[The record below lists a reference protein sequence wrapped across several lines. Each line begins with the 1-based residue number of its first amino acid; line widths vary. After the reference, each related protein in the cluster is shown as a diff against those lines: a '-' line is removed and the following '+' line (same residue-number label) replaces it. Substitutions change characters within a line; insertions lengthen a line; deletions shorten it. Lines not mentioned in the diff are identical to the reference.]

1 MAKPREESTLLDVSN
16 RDTPTTIADSAYEAA
31 ISGEGWP
38 NILDDLRKSLGA
50 RSIALIDY
58 LPKSKGGFIH
68 QSIGLAPRFV
78 GTYAESH
85 AAQDVWMKRL
95 GFLGGVSVA
104 MRGEELVPEHL
115 LVGSEFY
122 REWLAPQDLFHSMLF
137 VLMRR
142 EESHIVCA
150 ALRSESDGRFEDDI
164 TKCFARELAH
174 LSRALK
180 IHGILSRTATERD
193 AALAALDQIP
203 IGVIIVDDAGM
214 VLDSNHV
221 ANEVLAANDG
231 LMVDRSGLKG
241 HTREATL
248 GLHELIATAISPDR
262 QVDLDAADTLL
273 LDRPSGQPSLAV
285 TIGRL
290 PLASRF
296 LGTDRRAAAIYITDP
311 QNPFDLDSSKLRRL
325 YKLTPAE
332 ARLAAH
338 LAQGSRLEEAAAD
351 LGVSLNTVRTH
362 LKRIFS
368 KTGTDRQAELVRLI
382 ISGPARIAMSR
393 GS

>member
-1 MAKPREESTLLDVSN
+1 MAKPRDEATLLDVSN
-16 RDTPTTIADSAYEAA
+16 RDVPTSIAESAYEAA

-38 NILDDLRKSLGA
+38 SILDDLGKSLGA

-58 LPKSKGGFIH
+58 LPKAQGGFIH

-78 GTYAESH
+78 ETYAKSH

-95 GFLGGVSVA
+95 GFSGGGSVA

-115 LVGSEFY
+115 LTGSDFY
-122 REWLAPQDLFHSMLF
+122 REWLAPQDLFHSLLF

-150 ALRSESDGRFEDDI
+150 AFRGESEGRFEDDI
-164 TKCFARELAH
+164 TSFFARESAH

-180 IHGILSRTATERD
+180 IHGIMSRTTTERD

-203 IGVIIVDDAGM
+203 IGVVIVDDAGM

-221 ANEVLAANDG
+221 ANEVLASNDG
-231 LMVDRSGLKG
+231 LMVDRCGLKG
-241 HTREATL
+241 YTREATL
-248 GLHELIATAISPDR
+248 KLHELIATAINPDR
-262 QVDLDAADTLL
+262 QVDPEATDTILVN
-273 LDRPSGQPSLAV
+273 RPSGRPSLAV
-285 TIGRL
+285 TVGRL

-296 LGTDRRAAAIYITDP
+296 LGTERRAAAIYITDP
-311 QNPFDLDSSKLRRL
+311 QTPFDLDSAKLRRL

-338 LAQGSRLEEAAAD
+338 MAQGSRLEDAAAD

>member
-1 MAKPREESTLLDVSN
+1 
-16 RDTPTTIADSAYEAA
+16 
-31 ISGEGWP
+31 
-38 NILDDLRKSLGA
+38 
-50 RSIALIDY
+50 
-58 LPKSKGGFIH
+58 
-68 QSIGLAPRFV
+68 
-78 GTYAESH
+78 
-85 AAQDVWMKRL
+85 
-95 GFLGGVSVA
+95 

-122 REWLAPQDLFHSMLF
+122 QEWLAPQELFHSMLF
-137 VLMRR
+137 VLMRHVKNHTL
-142 EESHIVCA
+142 SA
-150 ALRSESDGRFEDDI
+150 QRSEANRMADSKTILREH
-164 TKCFARELAH
+164 FARESAH

-203 IGVIIVDDAGM
+203 IGVIIVDDTGM

-231 LMVDRSGLKG
+231 LMVDRSGLRG

-248 GLHELIATAISPDR
+248 GLHELIATAINPDR
-262 QVDLDAADTLL
+262 QVDLDTTDTLL

-290 PLASRF
+290 PLVSRF

-311 QNPFDLDSSKLRRL
+311 QNPFELDSSKLRRL

-338 LAQGSRLEEAAAD
+338 LAQGSRLEDAAD
-351 LGVSLNTVRTH
+351 RSRRQPQHGSHAPQEDFQQDGDRPTGRTGPSRH
-362 LKRIFS
+362 FR
-368 KTGTDRQAELVRLI
+368 
-382 ISGPARIAMSR
+382 SGPNRD
-393 GS
+393 GPQFLT

>member
-1 MAKPREESTLLDVSN
+1 MAKPREESTLLAISN
-16 RDTPTTIADSAYEAA
+16 RDAPTTIANAAYEAA

-38 NILDDLRKSLGA
+38 GVLDDLSKSLGA
-50 RSIALIDY
+50 SAIALIDY
-58 LPKSKGGFIH
+58 LPKTNDGFIH
-68 QSIGLAPRFV
+68 QSIGLTPKLVAK
-78 GTYAESH
+78 YAETY

-95 GFLGGVSVA
+95 GFSSGASVA

-115 LVGSEFY
+115 LVGSDFY
-122 REWLAPQDLFHSMLF
+122 HEWLAPQDLFHSMSF

-142 EESHIVCA
+142 EESHIVCVA
-150 ALRSESDGRFEDDI
+150 FRSESDGRFEDNI
-164 TKCFARELAH
+164 AKNFARESAH

-180 IHGILSRTATERD
+180 IHGILSRTTTERD
-193 AALAALDQIP
+193 AALATLDQIP
-203 IGVIIVDDAGM
+203 VGVIIVDESGT

-221 ANEVLAANDG
+221 ANEVLSSNDG
-231 LMVDRSGLKG
+231 LIVNRCGLKG
-241 HTREATL
+241 HTREATQ
-248 GLHELIATAISPDR
+248 GLHELIAMAISPDR
-262 QVDLDAADTLL
+262 QLGSDVTDTIL
-273 LDRPSGQPSLAV
+273 LDRPSGRPSLAV

-296 LGTDRRAAAIYITDP
+296 LGTDRRVATVYVTDP
-311 QNPFDLDSSKLRRL
+311 QNPFDLDSSKLRQL

-338 LAQGSRLEEAAAD
+338 LAQGSRLEDAAID

-382 ISGPARIAMSR
+382 ISGPARIAMNRDS
-393 GS
+393 

>member
-1 MAKPREESTLLDVSN
+1 MAKPHEESTLLAVSN
-16 RDTPTTIADSAYEAA
+16 RDTPTTIANAAYEAA
-31 ISGEGWP
+31 ISGEGWLG
-38 NILDDLRKSLGA
+38 ILDDLRKSLAA

-58 LPKSKGGFIH
+58 TPKANGGFIH
-68 QSIGLAPRFV
+68 QSIGLEPTFV
-78 GTYAESH
+78 AKYAETD

-95 GFLGGVSVA
+95 GFAAGVSVA
-104 MRGEELVPEHL
+104 MKGEELVPDHL
-115 LVGSEFY
+115 LVGSDFY
-122 REWLAPQDLFHSMLF
+122 HEWLAPQDLFHSMLF
-137 VLMRR
+137 VLMRH
-142 EESHIVCA
+142 EESHIVCVA
-150 ALRSESDGRFEDDI
+150 FRSESDGRFDDDVANI
-164 TKCFARELAH
+164 FARESAH

-180 IHGILSRTATERD
+180 IHGILSRTTTERD

-203 IGVIIVDDAGM
+203 VGVIIVDDAGT

-221 ANEVLAANDG
+221 ANEVMSSNDG
-231 LMVDRSGLKG
+231 LIVDRYGLKG
-241 HTREATL
+241 HTRETTL
-248 GLHELIATAISPDR
+248 ALHELIATAISPDR
-262 QVDLDAADTLL
+262 QLDPDATDTIL
-273 LDRPSGQPSLAV
+273 LDRPSGRPSLAV

-311 QNPFDLDSSKLRRL
+311 QNPFDLDPSKLIRL

-338 LAQGSRLEEAAAD
+338 LARGSRLEDAAID

-382 ISGPARIAMSR
+382 VSGPARIAMSR
-393 GS
+393 DS

>member
-1 MAKPREESTLLDVSN
+1 
-16 RDTPTTIADSAYEAA
+16 
-31 ISGEGWP
+31 
-38 NILDDLRKSLGA
+38 
-50 RSIALIDY
+50 
-58 LPKSKGGFIH
+58 
-68 QSIGLAPRFV
+68 
-78 GTYAESH
+78 
-85 AAQDVWMKRL
+85 MK
-95 GFLGGVSVA
+95 
-104 MRGEELVPEHL
+104 GEELVPEHL
-115 LVGSEFY
+115 LTGSDFY
-122 REWLAPQDLFHSMLF
+122 HQWLAPQGLFHSLLF
-137 VLMRR
+137 VLLRR
-142 EESHIVCA
+142 GESHIVCSA
-150 ALRSESDGRFEDDI
+150 FRGESDGRFEDDM
-164 TKCFARELAH
+164 TNFFGRESAH

-180 IHGILSRTATERD
+180 IHGIMSRTTTERD

-203 IGVIIVDDAGM
+203 ICVIIVDDAGM

-221 ANEVLAANDG
+221 ANEVLALRDG

-241 HTREATL
+241 DTREATL
-248 GLHELIATAISPDR
+248 GLHQLIATAINHDR
-262 QVDLDAADTLL
+262 QVDPEATDTILL
-273 LDRPSGQPSLAV
+273 NRPSGRPSLAV
-285 TIGRL
+285 TVGRL

-311 QNPFDLDSSKLRRL
+311 QTPFDLDSAKLRRL

-338 LAQGSRLEEAAAD
+338 MAQGSRLEDAAAD

-382 ISGPARIAMSR
+382 ISGPARITMSR

>member
-1 MAKPREESTLLDVSN
+1 MAKPSEDSTLLELSK
-16 RDTPTTIADSAYEAA
+16 RDTSTTIADSAYEAA

-38 NILDDLRKSLGA
+38 SILDELRKSLNA

-58 LPKSKGGFIH
+58 LPKTNRGFIH

-78 GTYAESH
+78 ETYSERH

-95 GFLGGVSVA
+95 GYSGGVSVA

-122 REWLAPQDLFHSMLF
+122 HEWLEPQGLFHSMLF

-150 ALRSESDGRFEDDI
+150 AFRSEADGRFEDDI
-164 TKCFARELAH
+164 AKRFARESDH
-174 LSRALK
+174 LGRALK
-180 IHGILSRTATERD
+180 IHGILSRTAIERD

-231 LMVDRSGLKG
+231 LMLDRSGLKG

-248 GLHELIATAISPDR
+248 GLHELIATATSPDR
-262 QVDLDAADTLL
+262 QVRPDVTDTLL
-273 LDRPSGQPSLAV
+273 LDRPSGRSSLAV

-311 QNPFDLDSSKLRRL
+311 QTPFELDSSKLRRL

-338 LAQGSRLEEAAAD
+338 LAQGSRLEDAATD

-382 ISGPARIAMSR
+382 ISGPARIAMNK
-393 GS
+393 GA